1 MRNNFSVFFRRAAS
15 LIIVALALA
24 VSAQAQF
31 RAALQGSVTDPQGG
45 AVVGATV
52 TLTNK
57 ETNQTQDVTS
67 SDEGF
72 YRFDRL
78 APGTYR
84 LTAEMS
90 GFKKKVLES
99 VEVRAE
105 ETQGVNV
112 ALETGEIS
120 ETVTVS
126 SNVGEVLQT
135 ENANIGGSISERE
148 IQRLPQIGRDPYEL
162 VRLTPGVF
170 GLGARNATGGSQALP
185 GQVGPGGSN
194 SQIFQTENQPAV
206 SAGGQRVEANNFQV
220 DGVNA
225 MSQAWGGA
233 AVVTPNQESVKEVR
247 VLANNYSA
255 EFGRNSGAQV
265 LVVSQSG
272 TNDFHGSLFFKR
284 NTPGM
289 NSCQNYGDL
298 EVARTATS
306 TNPCPSFDRTRTA
319 IREDPQ
325 RVNQFLSQYGGSIGG
340 PILKNRLF
348 AFFSYETVRNSSTRN
363 EGFWIE
369 TPQFV
374 STVTAARPGSIANT
388 VLSFPGMTP
397 PNSVGIENLTCE
409 QYGLPT
415 GTRCQRVAG
424 GLDIGSPT
432 GGVGQFVPNN
442 VGGGLDG
449 IPDVQFAQLNIPSR
463 NKSEQY
469 NLRVDYQVTQ
479 NDLVA
484 FSTYFVPS
492 DSTFN
497 DSWGNRNR
505 PGLEFTSGR
514 RNMVGT
520 LLWTRT
526 LSSTMVNEARF
537 NVTRWYFDEAA
548 TNPDVGYGIPMIRIF
563 AEQFI
568 PFGEHVGPGVFFQN
582 TYNFRDVLSKVTGAH
597 ALKFGADIIKEQNND
612 RAPWAGRPTF
622 EFNNLWSF
630 ANDAP
635 QVESAFFDP
644 ATGNFTDLAAYPRS
658 TYIGLFAQD
667 DWKVKPNLTVN
678 LGLRWDYF
686 SPLRSK
692 RDRISNLI
700 LGPDEGLIGASVRAG
715 GDLYN
720 KDLNNFGPQIGIA
733 WSPKTII
740 GHDVENKMVIRGGFG
755 IGYNRLP
762 GSRLLESR
770 FQPPF
775 FASFFFTRDSGN
787 IVYGLASDLNS
798 FEFPTNP
805 NAILTF
811 DPNTGLPIGQS
822 VNFGGATAQDLPNPY
837 VYRFSADAEYEIGS
851 GWIASLGYQGTRGRS
866 LPRPVP
872 YHLLVPRNPSIGSV
886 TLLRN
891 DAYSNFNA
899 LLVEGRRR
907 FSNSFQFSAEYRLA
921 SSKDTCSS
929 DHDCRATYPF
939 DQNEE
944 YGPSSYDVRHAFKA
958 YGVWS
963 LPFFRNRNDWK
974 GKVLGGFE
982 LSGIVTATSGFP
994 WTPVVGGGACGAVVS
1009 GGGICPLRPIAQIM
1023 DPATGSTS
1031 NDTFLGTGQFPGGGL
1046 LYFTPPPAGNFT
1058 TPPRPGI
1065 GRNSFRGPNYFSVDT
1080 TVVKRFGLPLFPV
1093 LGENAGIEIRFN
1105 VYNLFNRMNLSPF
1118 GINDDNTQIQHPDFG
1133 RALHVLSGRV
1143 TEIQARFN
1151 F

>member
-1 MRNNFSVFFRRAAS
+1 VQQEDGKMRNSFSVLLRRAAS
-15 LIIVALALA
+15 VITLALVLA
-24 VSAQAQF
+24 VAAQAQF

-45 AVVGATV
+45 AIVGATV

-57 ETNQTQDVTS
+57 ETNQTQQTTS
-67 SDEGF
+67 GDEGF

-78 APGTYR
+78 GPGTYM

-99 VEVRAE
+99 VEIKAE
-105 ETQGVNV
+105 EVQGINV
-112 ALETGEIS
+112 ELEAGEIS

-135 ENANIGGSISERE
+135 ENANIGGSITERE

-170 GLGARNATGGSQALP
+170 GLGARSGTGDSVALP

-194 SQIFQTENQPAV
+194 NQIFQTENQVPV
-206 SAGGQRVEANNFQV
+206 SAGGQRVEANNFQI

-247 VLANNYSA
+247 VVANNYSA
-255 EFGRNSGAQV
+255 EFGRNSGAQI
-265 LVVSQSG
+265 LIVSQTG

-289 NSCQNYGDL
+289 NAFQD
-298 EVARTATS
+298 
-306 TNPCPSFDRTRTA
+306 FDRAGTA
-319 IREDPQ
+319 LREPPQ
-325 RVNQFLSQYGGSIGG
+325 RVNRFLSQYGGSIGG

-348 AFFSYETVRNSSTRN
+348 AFFSYETVRSNSSRI
-363 EGFWIE
+363 ESQWIE

-374 STVTAARPGSIANT
+374 AAVNAARAGTIANT
-388 VLSFPGMTP
+388 ILSFPGMTP
-397 PNSVGIENLTCE
+397 PRVAANQNGTCAQLGIND
-409 QYGLPT
+409 PA
-415 GTRCQRVAG
+415 RCQQVPG
-424 GLDIGSPT
+424 GLDIGSP
-432 GGVGQFVPNN
+432 GGAIGAQVPG

-449 IPDVQFAQLNIPSR
+449 VPDVEFAALEIP
-463 NKSEQY
+463 NKTSSKQY
-469 NLRVDYQVTQ
+469 NVRVDYQVTK

-497 DSWGNRNR
+497 DSWANRGR
-505 PGLEFTSGR
+505 PGLDFTSGR

-526 LSSTMVNEARF
+526 LSPTMVNEARF

-548 TNPDVGYGIPMIRIF
+548 TNPSIGYGLPQINVCFEQCILF
-563 AEQFI
+563 ATHI
-568 PFGEHVGPGVFFQN
+568 GPGVFFQN
-582 TYNFRDVLSKVTGAH
+582 TYNFRDVLSKITGAH
-597 ALKFGADIIKEQNND
+597 ALKFGADIVKEQNND

-622 EFNNLWSF
+622 EFNNLWDF

-635 QVESAFFDP
+635 RSENAFFDP

-700 LGPDEGLIGASVRAG
+700 LGPDEGLIGARLKVG
-715 GDLYN
+715 GDLYE
-720 KDLNNFGPQIGIA
+720 KDWNNFGPQLGIA

-740 GHDVENKMVIRGGFG
+740 GHDVENRMVIRGGFG

-770 FQPPF
+770 FNPPF
-775 FASFFFTRDSGN
+775 FAGFFFDRASGN
-787 IVYGLASDLNS
+787 IVYGTSSDPNT
-798 FEFPTNP
+798 FDYPTNP
-805 NAILTF
+805 HAVLTF
-811 DPNTGLPIGQS
+811 DPNTGLPVGPA
-822 VNFGGATAQDLPNPY
+822 VNFNATAQDLPNPY
-837 VYRFSADAEYEIGS
+837 VYRFSVDAEYEVGG
-851 GWIASLGYQGTRGRS
+851 GWIASLGYQGTRGRN

-872 YHLLVPRNPSIGSV
+872 YHLLVARNPAFSSV
-886 TLLRN
+886 NLLRT

-907 FSNSFQFSAEYRLA
+907 FSNSFQFAAEYRFA
-921 SSKDTCSS
+921 RSKDTCSS
-929 DHDCRATYPF
+929 DQDCRATYPW
-939 DQNEE
+939 DQKTE
-944 YGPSSYDVRHAFKA
+944 YGPSSYDVTHSFKA
-958 YGVWS
+958 YGVWA
-963 LPFFRNRNDWK
+963 LPFFRNHNDWT
-974 GKVLGGFE
+974 GKLLGGFE
-982 LSGIVTATSGFP
+982 LSGILTASSGFP
-994 WTPVVGGGACGAVVS
+994 WTPVVGGAQCNAVVA
-1009 GGGICPLRPIAQIM
+1009 GGGVCPLRPIAQIR
-1023 DPATGSTS
+1023 DPATDSTG
-1031 NDTFLGTGQFPGGGL
+1031 NGTFLGTGQFPGGGL
-1046 LYFTPPPAGNFT
+1046 LYFTPPPAST
-1058 TPPRPGI
+1058 STPPPPPGV
-1065 GRNSFRGPNYFSVDT
+1065 GRNSFRGPNYFSVDMT
-1080 TVVKRFGLPLFPV
+1080 LVKRFGFPAFPV
-1093 LGENAGIEIRFN
+1093 LGENAGFEIRFN
-1105 VYNLFNRMNLSPF
+1105 AYNLFNRTNLSPF
-1118 GINDDNTQIQHPDFG
+1118 GINDDNTQIQNPAFG

-1143 TEIQARFN
+1143 TEVQARFS

>member
-1 MRNNFSVFFRRAAS
+1 MRNSFSVFSRRAAGV
-15 LIIVALALA
+15 IILTLGLA
-24 VSAQAQF
+24 VAAQAQF
-31 RAALQGSVTDPQGG
+31 RAALQGVVTDPQGG

-52 TLTNK
+52 TLTSK
-57 ETNQTQDVTS
+57 ENNQTQQVTS

-78 APGTYR
+78 APGAYI

-90 GFKKKVLES
+90 GFKKQVLEN
-99 VEVRAE
+99 VEVKAE
-105 ETQGVNV
+105 EVQGVNV
-112 ALETGEIS
+112 ALEAGEIS
-120 ETVTVS
+120 ETVTIS
-126 SNVGEVLQT
+126 SIVGETLQT
-135 ENANIGGSISERE
+135 ENANVGGSISERE
-148 IQRLPQIGRDPYEL
+148 IQRLPQTGRDPYEL

-170 GLGARNATGGSQALP
+170 GLGSRNATGGSQGLP

-194 SQIFQTENQPAV
+194 SQIFQTENQVPV
-206 SAGGQRVEANNFQV
+206 SAAGQRPEANNFQI

-247 VLANNYSA
+247 VVANNYSA

-265 LVVSQSG
+265 LIVSQTG

-289 NSCQNYGDL
+289 NAFQD
-298 EVARTATS
+298 
-306 TNPCPSFDRTRTA
+306 FDRAGTA

-348 AFFSYETVRNSSTRN
+348 GFFSYETVRSSSSRI
-363 EGFWIE
+363 EGLWVE

-374 STVTAARPGSIANT
+374 NTVNAARPGSIANT
-388 VLSFPGMTP
+388 VLGFPGMTP
-397 PNSVGIENLTCE
+397 PRIVATQNLTCA
-409 QYGLPT
+409 QYGIT
-415 GTRCQRVAG
+415 NSARCQQVAG
-424 GLDIGSPT
+424 GLDVGSPT
-432 GGVGQFVPNN
+432 GAIGQFVPDN

-449 IPDVQFAQLNIPSR
+449 IPDVQFASIELPSS
-463 NKSEQY
+463 NTSEQF
-469 NLRVDYQVTQ
+469 NVRVDYQVTK

-492 DSTFN
+492 DTLSN
-497 DSWGNRNR
+497 DAWGNRGR
-505 PGLEFTSGR
+505 PGLDFVSGR

-526 LSSTMVNEARF
+526 LSATMVNEARF

-548 TNPDVGYGIPMIRIF
+548 TNPDVGYGIPMLRIF
-563 AEQFI
+563 GEQFI
-568 PFGEHVGPGVFFQN
+568 SFGQHTGPGVFYQN
-582 TYNFRDVLSKVTGAH
+582 TYNFRDVLSKVSGAH
-597 ALKFGADIIKEQNND
+597 ALKFGADVIKEQNND
-612 RAPWAGRPTF
+612 KAPWAGRPTF

-635 QVESAFFDP
+635 QVESAFYDP
-644 ATGNFTDLAAYPRS
+644 ATGDFTDLAAYPRS

-667 DWKVKPNLTVN
+667 DWKIRPNISLN
-678 LGLRWDYF
+678 LGLRWDYY

-700 LGPDEGLIGASVRAG
+700 LGPDGGLIGSTIQTG

-720 KDLNNFGPQIGIA
+720 SDKNNFGPQIGVA
-733 WSPKTII
+733 WSPKTIF
-740 GHDVENKMVIRGGFG
+740 GQNVENRMVIRGGFG

-770 FQPPF
+770 FNPPF
-775 FASFFFTRDSGN
+775 FASFFFDRASGN
-787 IVYGLASDLNS
+787 IVYRTAADLNS
-798 FEFPTNP
+798 FDYPPNP
-805 NAILTF
+805 NATLTF
-811 DPNTGLPIGQS
+811 DPNSGLPIGPS
-822 VNFGGATAQDLPNPY
+822 VGFNAVDQDVRNPII
-837 VYRFSADAEYEIGS
+837 YRFSADAEYEMGKGFIV
-851 GWIASLGYQGTRGRS
+851 SLGFQGSRGRS

-872 YHLLVPRNPSIGSV
+872 YNLLVPDSPNFGGV
-886 TLLRN
+886 TLLLT
-891 DAYSNFNA
+891 DARSNFNA
-899 LLVEGRRR
+899 MLVEARRR
-907 FSNSFQFSAEYRLA
+907 FSNNFQFAAEYRLA

-939 DQNEE
+939 DQETE
-944 YGPSSYDVRHAFKA
+944 YGPSSYDVKHAFKA
-958 YGVWS
+958 YGVWA

-982 LSGIVTATSGFP
+982 LSGIVTASSGFP
-994 WTPVVGGGACGAVVS
+994 WTPVVGGSQCGAVVS
-1009 GGGICPLRPIAQIM
+1009 GGQGVCPLRPIAQIM
-1023 DPATGSTS
+1023 GPANDSTS
-1031 NDTFLGTGQFPGGGL
+1031 NDTFLGAGQFPGGGL
-1046 LYFTPPPAGNFT
+1046 LYFTPPPTGSFN
-1058 TPPRPGI
+1058 TPPPPGI

-1105 VYNLFNRMNLSPF
+1105 VYNLFNRTNLSPF

>member
-1 MRNNFSVFFRRAAS
+1 MRSSFSVLLRRAAS
-15 LIIVALALA
+15 VIILTLGLA
-24 VSAQAQF
+24 VAAQAQF
-31 RAALQGSVTDPQGG
+31 RAALQGVVTDPQGG

-57 ETNQTQDVTS
+57 ETNQTQEATS

-78 APGTYR
+78 APGTYV
-84 LTAEMS
+84 LTAES
-90 GFKKKVLES
+90 GGFKKKVLEN

-105 ETQGVNV
+105 EVQGVNV
-112 ALETGEIS
+112 ELEAGEIS

-126 SNVGEVLQT
+126 STVGETLQT
-135 ENANIGGSISERE
+135 ENANVGGSISERE
-148 IQRLPQIGRDPYEL
+148 LQRLPQVGRDPYEL

-170 GLGARNATGGSQALP
+170 GLGSRNATGGAQNLP

-194 SQIFQTENQPAV
+194 SQIFQTENQVPV
-206 SAGGQRVEANNFQV
+206 SAGGQRPEANNFQI

-247 VLANNYSA
+247 VVANSYSA
-255 EFGRNSGAQV
+255 EFGRNAGAQV
-265 LVVSQSG
+265 LIVSQTG

-289 NSCQNYGDL
+289 NAFQN
-298 EVARTATS
+298 
-306 TNPCPSFDRTRTA
+306 FDRAGTA

-340 PILKNRLF
+340 PILKDRLF
-348 AFFSYETVRNSSTRN
+348 GFFSYETVRSSSSRI

-374 STVTAARPGSIANT
+374 STVNAARPGSIANT
-388 VLSFPGMTP
+388 ILSFPGMTP
-397 PNSVGIENLTCE
+397 PRAVATQNLTCE
-409 QYGLPT
+409 QFGRPT
-415 GTRCQRVAG
+415 GPRCQQVAG

-432 GGVGQFVPNN
+432 GAPGQFVADGI
-442 VGGGLDG
+442 GGGLDG
-449 IPDVQFAQLNIPSR
+449 IPDVQFASLEIPSK
-463 NKSEQY
+463 NKSEQF
-469 NLRVDYQVTQ
+469 NVRVDYQVTQ

-492 DSTFN
+492 DSEFN
-497 DSWGNRNR
+497 DSWGNRSR
-505 PGLEFTSGR
+505 PGLDFVSGR

-526 LSSTMVNEARF
+526 LSATMVNEARF

-548 TNPDVGYGIPMIRIF
+548 SNPDVGYGIPMIRIF

-568 PFGEHVGPGVFFQN
+568 PFGQHVGPGVFYQN
-582 TYNFRDVLSKVTGAH
+582 TYNFRDVLSKVSGAH

-612 RAPWAGRPTF
+612 KAPWAGRPTF

-630 ANDAP
+630 VNDAP
-635 QVESAFFDP
+635 QVETAFYDP
-644 ATGNFTDLAAYPRS
+644 ATGDFTDLAAYPRS

-667 DWKVKPNLTVN
+667 DWKVRPNLSLN
-678 LGLRWDYF
+678 LGLRWDYY

-700 LGPDEGLIGASVRAG
+700 LGPDGGLIGSRIVTG

-720 KDLNNFGPQIGIA
+720 KDWNNFGPQIGVA
-733 WSPKTII
+733 WSPKTMF
-740 GHDVENKMVIRGGFG
+740 GQDVENRMVIRGGFG

-770 FQPPF
+770 FNPPF
-775 FASFFFTRDSGN
+775 FASFFFDRNSGN
-787 IVYGLASDLNS
+787 IVYRTAADLNS
-798 FEFPTNP
+798 FDYPPNP
-805 NAILTF
+805 NATLTF
-811 DPNTGLPIGQS
+811 DPNTGLPIGPS
-822 VNFGGATAQDLPNPY
+822 VGFNATNQDLPNPMI
-837 VYRFSADAEYEIGS
+837 YRFSADVEYEIGN
-851 GWIASLGYQGTRGRS
+851 GFIASLGYQGTRGRS

-872 YHLLVPRNPSIGSV
+872 YHLLVPDSPNFQGV
-886 TLLRN
+886 TLLLA
-891 DAYSNFNA
+891 DARSNFNA
-899 LLVEGRRR
+899 LLVEARRR
-907 FSNSFQFSAEYRLA
+907 FSNNFQFAAEYRLA

-939 DQNEE
+939 DQEEE
-944 YGPSSYDVRHAFKA
+944 YGPSAYDVKHAFKA
-958 YGVWS
+958 YGVWT

-982 LSGIVTATSGFP
+982 VSGIVTASSGFP
-994 WTPVVGGGACGAVVS
+994 WTPVVGGGSCGAVVS
-1009 GGGICPLRPIAQIM
+1009 GGGICPLRPIAQLA

-1031 NDTFLGTGQFPGGGL
+1031 NDTFLGAGQFVGNLDPSVVVRDPVTNQIIQTR
-1046 LYFTPPPAGNFT
+1046 YFTAPPTGNFT
-1058 TPPRPGI
+1058 TPPRPGV

-1093 LGENAGIEIRFN
+1093 LGENAGFEIRFN
-1105 VYNLFNRMNLSPF
+1105 VYNLFNRTNLAPF